1 MAASWQ
7 LWIIPRLDCLSS
19 LPFTSDFISASQTP
33 SENRRERTTTKE
45 REREKPKT
53 LLPASLTGLNIEKVL
68 VSSLSGTHATPRGF
82 GCREGPS
89 IKLAVKIRG
98 IYFCFSEIKP
108 MAIEL
113 LDRLM

>member
-1 MAASWQ
+1 MAASW
-7 LWIIPRLDCLSS
+7 LVDNSPFRLLVFSA
-19 LPFTSDFISASQTP
+19 PFTSDFISASQTP
-33 SENRRERTTTKE
+33 SENRRERSTTKE

-53 LLPASLTGLNIEKVL
+53 LLPASLTGINIEKVL

-82 GCREGPS
+82 GRGEGPS